1 TTSFTR
7 LFGLPLVPMIAGFD
21 PRLQFV
27 HEDDVVHAL
36 EHAALNRLPGVFN
49 VAADGVL
56 ALSEV
61 IGLLGKRPLPL
72 LSPWGTGLLAMPLR
86 PLGVRIPPE
95 MMSLL
100 RFGRGIDNRRYKA
113 TGFEYGYTTREA
125 VLAFSEHLR
134 LQPILRGVESGYTY
148 EGEVERF
155 LHRSPLAQP
164 PQPAEPDRTGTER
177 EPFGI

>member
-1 TTSFTR
+1 
-7 LFGLPLVPMIAGFD
+7 MIAGFD

-36 EHAALNRLPGVFN
+36 EHATLNRLPGVYN

-61 IGLLGKRPLPL
+61 VGLLGKRPLPAI
-72 LSPWGTGLLAMPLR
+72 SPWGTGLLTAPLR
-86 PLGVRIPPE
+86 ALGLQIPPE
-95 MMSLL
+95 MLGLL
-100 RFGRGIDNRRYKA
+100 RFGRGLDNRRYKA
-113 TGFEYGYTTREA
+113 RGFEYGYTTREA

-134 LQPILRGVESGYTY
+134 LRPILRGVESSYTY

-155 LHRSPLAQP
+155 LRRSPLARP
-164 PQPAEPDRTGTER
+164 PQPSDGERSGTER